1 LSSKQEKSGMRKCVG
16 GVMTV
21 ALWASIVQAETTDNG
36 LGPETGP
43 LDKTI
48 QLASA
53 DVTVSVRPIPRP
65 TAEVLRVSTEG
76 NARFEA
82 WLGSF
87 QKRASQQGVS
97 QTTLVRALSNV
108 TYDKDVIK
116 RDRNQAE
123 FSKPI
128 WEYLDSAVSDARISN
143 GRRSLERHHLALE
156 QIEAQYGVEKE
167 VVTAIWGLETAF
179 GSYRGNNET
188 IRSLATLAF
197 DARRAQF
204 FETQLIAALQIIQ
217 SGDVSAGNMIGS
229 WAGAMGHT
237 QFMPTS
243 YLDHAVDFDGDGR
256 RDIWSDDPTDA
267 LASAAA
273 YLARHGWTKG
283 QPWGVEVR
291 LPNGFDFSTAKREF
305 TLKPSEW
312 AARGVVAPDGAP
324 VPDYGQAAILLPA
337 GGQGVA
343 LMIFD
348 NFKVIEAYNGADA
361 YVVGIGHLS
370 DRLAGRGPFRSN
382 WPRDDRVLSFTERK
396 ELQTRLTQAGFDTQS
411 IDGRIGPNTIDALRA
426 YQVAQGLPPDGY
438 ATLQLLE
445 RLR

>member
-1 LSSKQEKSGMRKCVG
+1 MHRCIS
-16 GVMTV
+16 GVMTA
-21 ALWASIVQAETTDNG
+21 ALWASVVQAESLETPDG
-36 LGPETGP
+36 LGS
-43 LDKTI
+43 I

-53 DVTVSVRPIPRP
+53 GVAVSIRPVVRPQFK
-65 TAEVLRVSTEG
+65 EYRVSTEG
-76 NARFEA
+76 NARFQA
-82 WLGSF
+82 WLGAF
-87 QKRASQQGVS
+87 RER
-97 QTTLVRALSNV
+97 VRAQGISTSTLDRSLAGL
-108 TYDKDVIK
+108 TYDKKIIA

-128 WEYLDSAVSDARISN
+128 WEYLDTAVSDARIAN
-143 GRRSLERHHLALE
+143 GRAGLE
-156 QIEAQYGVEKE
+156 QYQTTLTRIEAQYGVEKE
-167 VVTAIWGLETAF
+167 VVAAIWGLETSF
-179 GSYRGNNET
+179 GTFRGSDQT
-188 IRSLATLAF
+188 IQSLATLAF

-204 FETQLIAALQIIQ
+204 FETQLVAALQIVQ
-217 SGDVSAGNMIGS
+217 AGDVSPTNMVGS

-256 RDIWSDDPTDA
+256 RDIWSENPTDA

-291 LPNGFDFSTAKREF
+291 LPEGFDYATAKRDY
-305 TLKPSEW
+305 TLTPSEW
-312 AARGVVAPDGAP
+312 AARGVVTPDGRS
-324 VPDYGQAAILLPA
+324 VPDHGQAAILLPA

-361 YVVGIGHLS
+361 YVIGIGHLS
-370 DRLAGRGPFRSN
+370 DRLAGHTPFQAD
-382 WPRDDRVLSFTERK
+382 WPRGDRVLSFTERK
-396 ELQTRLTQAGFDTQS
+396 ELQTRLTQIGFDTQS
-411 IDGRIGPNTIDALRA
+411 IDGRIGPNTINAVRA
-426 YQVAQGLPPDGY
+426 YQLAQGLLPDGY
-438 ATLQLLE
+438 ASLKLLE